1 MRAVRGAE
9 GVVDKNIGKGGE
21 LFGKLG
27 VVFRLALFKAGVLE
41 QHNLAVFQGS
51 GKRLR
56 ALADDVGRHLH
67 GLTEQLR
74 QAVCHNLQGERGVW
88 SVLGLAHVRAENH
101 ARAVLDEIFNC
112 RQGGNNT
119 LVACDLA
126 VLGGDIEVAAA
137 NKLK

>member
-1 MRAVRGAE
+1 MESSGSFFVSPFSKR
-9 GVVDKNIGKGGE
+9 
-21 LFGKLG
+21 
-27 VVFRLALFKAGVLE
+27 VFSSSITSPSFR
-41 QHNLAVFQGS
+41 GS

-137 NKLK
+137 KNALAGNVDVFYGFLL